1 VEIVDRRAYASVSE
15 DWWIMKIALITI
27 GFLRQPLAKHHRH
40 SLAVPYIFW
49 LLGILSM

>member
-27 GFLRQPLAKHHRH
+27 GLLATPSITGIRSRYLTPFG
-40 SLAVPYIFW
+40 SLEFSACKT
-49 LLGILSM
+49 